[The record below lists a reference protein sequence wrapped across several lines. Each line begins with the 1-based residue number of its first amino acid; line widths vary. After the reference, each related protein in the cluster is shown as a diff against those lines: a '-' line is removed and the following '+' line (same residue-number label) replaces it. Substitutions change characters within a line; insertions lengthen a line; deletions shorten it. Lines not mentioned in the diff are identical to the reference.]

1 MFLSRASGILG
12 GARPFERAFGFAYDS
27 GLRRGE
33 AMIAEENEAAAQG
46 AARKPFYKKWWFWLI
61 VS

>member
-46 AARKPFYKKWWFWLI
+46 AARKPFYKK
-61 VS
+61 